1 MAEERK
7 LTVEELDEKIRNAG
21 IEGDTA
27 YCDFIDLG
35 IERTNIKIEMDEAH
49 NKYGR
54 LRDEEHKYRMMR
66 EDLLKAKEE

>member
-7 LTVEELDEKIRNAG
+7 LTVEELDQKIRNSG

-35 IERTNIKIEMDEAH
+35 IEMNEAYDKYTELC
-49 NKYGR
+49 NKR
-54 LRDEEHKYRMMR
+54 HEYRMMR

>member
-7 LTVEELDEKIRNAG
+7 LTVEELDEKIRNAK
-21 IEGDTA
+21 IEGATA

-35 IERTNIKIEMDEAH
+35 IEMNEAH
-49 NKYGR
+49 NKYER
-54 LRDEEHKYRMMR
+54 LRDEEHKYGMMR